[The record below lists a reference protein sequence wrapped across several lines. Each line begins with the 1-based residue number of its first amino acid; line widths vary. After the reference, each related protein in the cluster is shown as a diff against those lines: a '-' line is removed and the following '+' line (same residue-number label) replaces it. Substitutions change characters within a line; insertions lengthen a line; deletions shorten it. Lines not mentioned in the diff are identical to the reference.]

1 MMSHLYSEFVWTS
14 NVQVKFHLSAA
25 ELSPKD
31 NPGKAGQ
38 WKTKEGFGPPAMD
51 PSNRQFPSC
60 QGCSALVPT
69 VLQTLKYLWPSL
81 EYVVLCEWNFFC
93 CSSRAWPHFSW
104 CGRIHPPCGEKA
116 PRPLQQLGRTGWLP
130 LPSRSSKKTLSHY
143 SHTSSCSQLLLR
155 WQKYLYLPCK
165 AASKLP
171 LYWLSYVLLQFLF
184 FFA

>member
-38 WKTKEGFGPPAMD
+38 WNTKEGFGSPAMD
-51 PSNRQFPSC
+51 PSSRQFPSC

-81 EYVVLCEWNFFC
+81 EYVVLWEWNFFC

-104 CGRIHPPCGEKA
+104 CGEYI
-116 PRPLQQLGRTGWLP
+116 LP
-130 LPSRSSKKTLSHY
+130 VERKHLDPSSSWEELAGCPYHLRSSKKILSHY
-143 SHTSSCSQLLLR
+143 PHTSSCSQLH
-155 WQKYLYLPCK
+155 QMAK
-165 AASKLP
+165 AP
-171 LYWLSYVLLQFLF
+171 LI
-184 FFA
+184 FAL